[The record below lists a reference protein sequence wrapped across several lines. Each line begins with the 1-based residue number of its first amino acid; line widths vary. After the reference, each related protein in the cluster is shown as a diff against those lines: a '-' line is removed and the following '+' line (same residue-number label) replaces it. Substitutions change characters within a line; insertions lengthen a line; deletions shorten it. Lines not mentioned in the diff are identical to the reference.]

1 MAFSSFMR
9 KGIIFAVLVLL
20 ASPLAAQIEDNLKMY
35 TGANATGY
43 FGPLVKAISTSLN
56 TSLYHTA
63 HIPKNGLV
71 LKLEVPVMGMIFS
84 DDDKTFNAVTEGAFS
99 PRQTVE
105 APTVIGSGQSV
116 TVDGAAGSSYTFPG
130 GLSLNSFALTV
141 PQLRI
146 GAVQGTEAIIR
157 FIAFRIGDT
166 DLGNLNL
173 FGFGIRHSISQYLGP
188 APPVDVAASFIWQRF
203 KLGENESGGDLSL
216 TNTYSIGIQV
226 STRYAKFIIPYTGLS
241 YDKYSTDV
249 EYEYEE
255 LGETEEIKLDFE
267 GDTLHWVLGLTIDF
281 YNIHFFG
288 EYNVAS
294 QNSFGFGLGFGI

>member
-1 MAFSSFMR
+1 MAFSSLMR

-43 FGPLVKAISTSLN
+43 FGPVVTAISTSLN

-63 HIPKNGLV
+63 YIPKNGLV

-99 PRQTVE
+99 PQQTVE
-105 APTVIGSGQSV
+105 VPTVVGSGQSV
-116 TVDGAAGSSYTFPG
+116 TVGGDAGSSYTFPG
-130 GLSLNSFALTV
+130 GLDLNSFALTV

-173 FGFGIRHSISQYLGP
+173 FGLGIRHSISQYFGP
-188 APPVDVAASFIWQRF
+188 TPPVDVAASFIWQRF

-216 TNTYSIGIQV
+216 TNTYSLGIQV
-226 STRYAKFIIPYTGLS
+226 STRYAKFIVPYTGLS
-241 YDKYSTDV
+241 YDSYKTDV

-255 LGETEEIKLDFE
+255 LGQPEEIKLDFT
-267 GDTLHWVLGLTIDF
+267 GDTLHWVIGLTIDF